1 MNRILEILSRKE
13 ELAYVIVT
21 ISAYFYYILATY
33 ISVDLA
39 IDQENAPFR
48 ITFFKPSAK
57 LYVQQY
63 YQVSWFLELKEAWAW
78 SSQICQPMS
87 QSNTRLEDT
96 RRDWC
101 KWKARRLKANLIG
114 RNTWL
119 VKECS
124 RLLFSSRLNF
134 QQEQRERFLEGLS
147 FNVRGSHIVKS
158 PEITQN

>member
-1 MNRILEILSRKE
+1 MNRILGILSRKE

-21 ISAYFYYILATY
+21 ISAYYYYILATY

-39 IDQENAPFR
+39 IDQDNAPFR
-48 ITFFKPSAK
+48 IKFFKPSAK

-63 YQVSWFLELKEAWAW
+63 HQVSWFKKLNEAWAW

-101 KWKARRLKANLIG
+101 KWRARWLKANLIG
-114 RNTWL
+114 HNTWL

-124 RLLFSSRLNF
+124 RLLSSSRLNF
-134 QQEQRERFLEGLS
+134 QQEQRKRFLEGLS
-147 FNVRGSHIVKS
+147 FDDKGSHIVKS
-158 PEITQN
+158 PEMTEN